1 MKKDERLFIVHFS
14 PLELYPPAMN
24 AVNYFASVLAYKRIY
39 VFTTCSSANLEYI
52 PAGENVRIIRLGCLK
67 PGSAVQKRLW
77 IYARFNLTV
86 LRYLFFLRPLK
97 VLYFETISSFAP
109 VWYKRFIKPSS
120 GLFIHYHE
128 YMTREEYACGMKLIK
143 QFHRAEKKVYPV
155 AAWVSHTNQA
165 RMELFEKDIAPVHIA
180 NKEIVPNYPPGAW
193 KQQAAGIKKNNGQE
207 AIKRIVYTGAVSLD
221 TMYVA
226 DFAAWV
232 IHQQGKVIWD
242 IYSLNIEPAAKDF
255 ILNLNSEYIR
265 IKPGVYYYDLPALLI
280 NYDAGVI
287 LYKGHILNWIY
298 NVPNKLFEYHVCG
311 LDVWFPKQMVTS
323 LPFVTT
329 GTYPKIIALDFE
341 NINAVTC
348 HALLN
353 RKELSFKQLDF
364 SCGMA
369 LRSLGESL
377 SKN

>member
-1 MKKDERLFIVHFS
+1 MKSDTRLFIVHFS

-24 AVNYFASVLAYKRIY
+24 AVNYFASVLAYKKIY
-39 VFTTCSSANLEYI
+39 VFTTSSAANLNYT
-52 PAGENVRIIRLGCLK
+52 PAGKNVRIVRLGCLK
-67 PGSAVQKRLW
+67 PGSTLQKRLW
-77 IYARFNLTV
+77 IYTRFNLTV
-86 LRYLFFLRPLK
+86 LLYLFFLRPLK

-109 VWYKRFIKPSS
+109 VLYKRFIRPSS
-120 GLFIHYHE
+120 RLFIHYHE
-128 YMTREEYACGMKLIK
+128 YMTRIEYASGMKLIK
-143 QFHRAEKKVYPV
+143 LFHQAEKKVYPA

-165 RMELFEKDIAPVHIA
+165 RMELFEKDIAPVRIV

-193 KQQAAGIKKNNGQE
+193 KEQAAAAKKDNRQH
-207 AIKRIVYTGAVSLD
+207 AIKRLVYTGAVSLD

-232 IHQQGKVIWD
+232 ISQDGQVIWD

-255 ILNLNSEYIR
+255 ILDLNSEYIQ
-265 IKPGVYYYDLPALLI
+265 IKPGVYYYDLPALLSR
-280 NYDAGVI
+280 YDAGVI

-323 LPFVTT
+323 LPFITT

-341 NINAVTC
+341 NIRSVTC
-348 HALLN
+348 HTLLD
-353 RKELSFKQLDF
+353 REKLSFKQVDF
-364 SCGMA
+364 SYETA